1 MSQLTH
7 LQKCHRAAA
16 GENGHGMAAAA
27 TVSSATLPHMNSAHR
42 ERENGAPHRER
53 EHGHHQHHQQQQQHQ
68 AYRVVLWELGYSE
81 NRQFIYLVHQVFES
95 AENRNHKYL

>member
-68 AYRVVLWELGYSE
+68 AYRVVL
-81 NRQFIYLVHQVFES
+81 
-95 AENRNHKYL
+95 